1 MICSGDLSLLASCGH
16 PAVVV
21 AELAVDRRAA
31 DQLEGL
37 REVRVA
43 LALAFAGQLA
53 GGPAEGL
60 EERVVHLAVGD
71 LAWPGRRWAGRRTA
85 WSSPVTVEIASSRTS
100 AGRSLVWACE
110 K

>member
-1 MICSGDLSLLASCGH
+1 MICSGDLLLLASCGH

-21 AELAVDRRAA
+21 AELAVDGRAA

-37 REVRVA
+37 REVRLAFA
-43 LALAFAGQLA
+43 LALAGQLA

-60 EERVVHLAVGD
+60 QERVVHLAVGD
-71 LAWPGRRWAGRRTA
+71 LRGPAPFGKP
-85 WSSPVTVEIASSRTS
+85 SNDVVVPVTVEIASSKTS
-100 AGRSLVWACE
+100 AGSSLVLACE